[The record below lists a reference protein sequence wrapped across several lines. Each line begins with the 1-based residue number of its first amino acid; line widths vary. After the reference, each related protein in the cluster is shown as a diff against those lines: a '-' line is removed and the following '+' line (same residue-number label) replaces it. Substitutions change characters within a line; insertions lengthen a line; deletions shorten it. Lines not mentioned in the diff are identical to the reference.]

1 VARGGYI
8 LGPMIARGG
17 MAEVYLAKAFGRHDF
32 ERVFAIKRILPHYAQ
47 DPDFVAMFRDE
58 ANIVRRMHHGN
69 IVQVLDF
76 DEIGGSVAMIMEF
89 VEGVDLRAL
98 LAANEKSGKRFS
110 IPHSLYIG
118 REVARALAYAHTRLD
133 DATNEPLNL
142 VHRDISPQ
150 NILISYQG
158 EIKII
163 DFGVARVATAKL
175 NETKPGT
182 VKGKYSYMSPEQ
194 VGARELDGR
203 SDVFSLGIVLWEV
216 LAMRRLFN
224 GDSEVDTIRR
234 VQECRIPES
243 LSKLNRE
250 VTEELEKIICKALA
264 KDPDHRY
271 ASAAEFE
278 QSLSSY
284 LNANYPNF
292 VAREVGEFAAKL
304 TASRRSELQRHVKKA
319 WSLTPSMAQ
328 KLNASSQP
336 ESLNQAPRMTGTG
349 SVSFTAG
356 PAPVSGSQPSS
367 QFNSQTQNKL
377 RDSSNGSYRNQ
388 PSSRISYS
396 QTSNPPLRT
405 ELRSAF
411 AKSRTAAFQELIR
424 NRVKSTL
431 NPTTLV
437 LVALTAF
444 VIIGVGY
451 MLMNLPQKP
460 DNPLVKF
467 ELSTSPPR
475 VRIQVDGES
484 RFDGRYIQTPLTIKI
499 PPGKR
504 RLSVLRDGYRTVT
517 FTIDGDPGQLLRSR
531 PVRLNQ
537 DSKIDFAQ
545 AKIISKKT
553 GKLRYGLSDGY
564 FNGTIPTGILDLPA
578 NMDHRIVVT
587 DERNIETRCMVRS
600 KNLSKS
606 KLLVINF
613 DNSVTPGKCSLS
625 LE

>member
-32 ERVFAIKRILPHYAQ
+32 ERVFAVKRILPHYAQ

-58 ANIVRRMHHGN
+58 ANIVRRMHHAN

-76 DEIGGSVAMIMEF
+76 DEIGGSVAMVMEF

-110 IPHSLYIG
+110 VPHSLYIG
-118 REVARALAYAHTRLD
+118 REVARALAYAHARLD

-194 VGARELDGR
+194 VSAKELDGR

-243 LSKLNRE
+243 LAKLNRE
-250 VTEELEKIICKALA
+250 VTEELENIIGKALT
-264 KDPDHRY
+264 KEPDQRY
-271 ASAAEFE
+271 KSAAEFE

-284 LNANYPNF
+284 LNAHYPNF
-292 VAREVGEFAAKL
+292 IAREIGEFAAKL
-304 TASRRSELQRHVKKA
+304 TSSRRSELQRHVKKA

-336 ESLNQAPRMTGTG
+336 ESLSQAPKMTGTG
-349 SVSFTAG
+349 SVNFTAG
-356 PAPVSGSQPSS
+356 PAPMSGTQHNS
-367 QFNSQTQNKL
+367 QFPSRAQTGLKDSQA
-377 RDSSNGSYRNQ
+377 GSYRSQ
-388 PSSRISYS
+388 SSTRTPHS

-405 ELRSAF
+405 DLRSAF
-411 AKSRTAAFQELIR
+411 AQSRTAAFQQMIR
-424 NRVKSTL
+424 NRVKSSL
-431 NPTTLV
+431 NPTTLL

-444 VIIGVGY
+444 AIIGVGY

-475 VRIQVDGES
+475 VRVQVDGEN
-484 RFDGRYIQTPLTIKI
+484 RFDGRYVQTPLTIKI

-504 RLSVLRDGYRTVT
+504 RLSVLREGYRTVT
-517 FTIDGDPGQLLRSR
+517 FTIDGDPGQLLKSR

-537 DSKIDFAQ
+537 DAKIGFGQ
-545 AKIISKKT
+545 AKIISKKP
-553 GKLRYGLSDGY
+553 GKLRYTMSDGY

-578 NMDHRIVVT
+578 NIDHRIVIT
-587 DERNIETRCMVRS
+587 DERSIETRCMIRG
-600 KNLSKS
+600 KNINNS

-625 LE
+625 FE